1 MWMSVIPV
9 FILCSFLCFHPAVLY
24 VTFIDFFDKLPCTKP
39 VIDDVL
45 RKCFNSSFPVPI
57 NGSRI
62 NVICRYCDGLSTAKF
77 DRTVYVSSADRIRL

>member
-1 MWMSVIPV
+1 VSYLYLFTPGCAI
-9 FILCSFLCFHPAVLY
+9 Y